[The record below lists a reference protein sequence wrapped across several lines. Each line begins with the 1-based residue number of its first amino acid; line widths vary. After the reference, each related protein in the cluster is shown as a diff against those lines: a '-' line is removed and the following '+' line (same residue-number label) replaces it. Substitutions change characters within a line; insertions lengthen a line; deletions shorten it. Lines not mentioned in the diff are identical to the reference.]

1 VVKRFKKLEQ
11 IFLQASSSF
20 TEEELRKVAEF
31 IENVGEIASRATDL
45 DWADARDRFGSRTDD
60 PMPLR
65 KFRCSL
71 RERTKRQCLRCA
83 MSSPSLKMPSL
94 SPTAPTQVSAA
105 GPKRLDES
113 LQTSDLALQKLHP
126 GLQLQQ
132 FLACQ
137 IIDARKRL
145 GIETHPF

>member
-1 VVKRFKKLEQ
+1 VSLKEGPLISAV
-11 IFLQASSSF
+11 
-20 TEEELRKVAEF
+20 RKY
-31 IENVGEIASRATDL
+31 GQDQPR
-45 DWADARDRFGSRTDD
+45 
-60 PMPLR
+60 
-65 KFRCSL
+65 
-71 RERTKRQCLRCA
+71 A

-137 IIDARKRL
+137 TIDARKRL